1 LKRPLFYG
9 KMLLVIFLTRIYF
22 LRHCE
27 AEGNVQ
33 KIFQGTT
40 DTDIS
45 PKGKKQLEFLS
56 KRFQN
61 INIDKAYSSPL
72 IRAKK
77 TAFAAI
83 EGKNMGVT
91 ERPMLCELSGG
102 IVEGKPFRET
112 FDAMPELREVWDN
125 RPQDFAPEGGESM
138 RHAYERIWNETL
150 SLARENQGKTI
161 IASTHGGCLRLLHC
175 RLFFHDIER
184 LVEVPWS
191 ENTAVTLVEF
201 DNALTPTVVFFNDTS
216 HLPEELRSSFKT
228 QEAEK

>member
-1 LKRPLFYG
+1 MWYNAFG
-9 KMLLVIFLTRIYF
+9 DNMTRIYF

-45 PKGKKQLEFLS
+45 ARGKEQLKYLTN
-56 KRFQN
+56 RFRD
-61 INIDKAYSSPL
+61 IKIDKAYSSPL

-83 EGKNMGVT
+83 EGKNMGVV
-91 ERPMLCELSGG
+91 ERPRLCELHGG

-112 FDAMPELREVWDN
+112 FDANPKLKEVWDN
-125 RPQDFAPEGGESM
+125 HPQDFAPEGGEAM
-138 RHAYERIWNETL
+138 RDAYERIWNETIA
-150 SLARENQGKTI
+150 LARENEGKTI
-161 IASTHGGCLRLLHC
+161 IASTHGGLMRLLHC
-175 RLFFHDIER
+175 RLFYHTIDR

-201 DNALTPTVVFFNDTS
+201 DNALTPTVVFFNDVS
-216 HLPEELRSSFKT
+216 HLDDSLRTSFKT
-228 QEAEK
+228 QEASK

>member
-1 LKRPLFYG
+1 MTK
-9 KMLLVIFLTRIYF
+9 IYF
-22 LRHCE
+22 IRHCE
-27 AEGNVQ
+27 AEGNVRR
-33 KIFQGTT
+33 IFQGTT

-45 PKGKKQLEFLS
+45 EKGAKQLSYLS
-56 KRFQN
+56 KRFKD
-61 INIDKAYSSPL
+61 IKIDKAYSSPL

-91 ERPMLCELSGG
+91 DRPMLCELNGG

-112 FDAMPELREVWDN
+112 FDAMPKLKDVWDN
-125 RPQDFAPEGGESM
+125 RPQDFAPEGGEPM
-138 RHAYERIWNETL
+138 RHAYERIWKEAL
-150 SLARENQGKTI
+150 ALARENGGKAI
-161 IASTHGGCLRLLHC
+161 IAATHGGLMRLLHC
-175 RLFFHDIER
+175 RLFYHDIER

-201 DNALTPTVVFFNDTS
+201 DNALTPTVIFYNDVS

-228 QEAEK
+228 QEEKK